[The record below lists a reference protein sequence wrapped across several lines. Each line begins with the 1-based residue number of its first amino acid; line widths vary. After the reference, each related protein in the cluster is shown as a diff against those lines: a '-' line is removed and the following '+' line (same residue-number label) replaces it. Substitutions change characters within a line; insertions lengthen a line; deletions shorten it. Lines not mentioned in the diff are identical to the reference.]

1 MNSLRAG
8 SVEPLRIEK
17 PRRLVAKPVELKRK
31 IKQAE
36 QQLSTA
42 TSVYMPEIPSSS
54 KPEVPSPF
62 IMVSD
67 KKMITPGSRDA
78 PKFSSEKPEGLR
90 RFVRMMEDLWK
101 DASVVDDEM
110 KKNMIGKYAD
120 QDSEEEWVAFE
131 TFKKGHSWDEFKEEL
146 IRNYPEAAAAERGT
160 PARLSQLCAK
170 VGKISLGDMESLY
183 SFRRQFMVEAKK
195 LQKPPAAMSN
205 RELVE
210 RFIGCLSEA
219 LASAV
224 LQYLGNKMIMSRPDE
239 GCTSAGK
246 QPDTKEGVAR
256 RPEDRYDLDEVCQAA
271 IQVSENSQGMFS
283 LMQRETTLN
292 TGKRGVLMFNQPISE
307 TKVLSEKVEELEGVQ
322 ALERD
327 RFASVQKTM
336 ESKMDGLENLLKTLL
351 SQSQASVG
359 HGDFKGNGGKHHE
372 HHGSPVQKW
381 GKTSDNDKCFYCGKL
396 GHFQADCDEMKGQ
409 ILTGNIKVNPE
420 GKLRLKDG
428 AFIPNYPPGATIK
441 ERVERHYS
449 KKPSQLYYGEYE
461 EDHPVPSSAPR
472 YPAQF
477 LHLPE
482 SADRRRA
489 RLEKELDL
497 LEKEEALELK
507 RMKLERDEKKRE
519 LANGSSRATNVVDLL
534 GPLTD
539 DEVAAIRQARAG
551 FP

>member
-1 MNSLRAG
+1 
-8 SVEPLRIEK
+8 
-17 PRRLVAKPVELKRK
+17 
-31 IKQAE
+31 
-36 QQLSTA
+36 
-42 TSVYMPEIPSSS
+42 MPEIPSSS
-54 KPEVPSPF
+54 QPEVPSPF
-62 IMVSD
+62 IMVAD
-67 KKMITPGSRDA
+67 RKMITPGSRDA

-101 DASVVDDEM
+101 DANVIDDEV

-131 TFKKGHSWDEFKEEL
+131 TFKKGHSWDEFKMEL

-160 PARLSQLCAK
+160 PARMHQLCAK
-170 VGKISLGDMESLY
+170 MGKISLGDMEALY

-210 RFIGCLSEA
+210 LFIGCLSEA

-239 GCTSAGK
+239 GSASAGK

-256 RPEDRYDLDEVCQAA
+256 RPEDRYDLEEVCQAA

-283 LMQRETTLN
+283 LMRRETTLN
-292 TGKRGVLMFNQPISE
+292 AGKRGVLMFNQPISE

-336 ESKMDGLENLLKTLL
+336 ESKMEGLETMLKTLL

-359 HGDFKGNGGKHHE
+359 HGDSRGSGFRNHE
-372 HHGSPVQKW
+372 HHSSPPQKW
-381 GKTSDNDKCFYCGKL
+381 GKSAENDKCFCCGIP
-396 GHFQADCDEMKGQ
+396 GHFQADCEEMKNMIRSG
-409 ILTGNIKVNPE
+409 LIKVNPE
-420 GKLRLKDG
+420 GKLRLRDG
-428 AFIPNYPPGATIK
+428 SFIPNHPPGATIK

-449 KKPSQLYYGEYE
+449 KKPSQYYYGEYE

-477 LHLPE
+477 LHVPE
-482 SADRRRA
+482 NAERRRA

-497 LEKEEALELK
+497 CEKEEALELK
-507 RMKLERDEKKRE
+507 RIKLERDEKKLE
-519 LANGSSRATNVVDLL
+519 LANGSSRSANVVDLL